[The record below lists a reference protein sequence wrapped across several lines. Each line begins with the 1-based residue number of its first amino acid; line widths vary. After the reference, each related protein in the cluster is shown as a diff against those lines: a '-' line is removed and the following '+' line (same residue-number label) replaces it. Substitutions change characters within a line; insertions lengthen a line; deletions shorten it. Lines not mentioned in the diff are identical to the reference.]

1 MTLFAHNLDRIIL
14 SYFFGHCWRCFVM
27 KNINVC
33 QKIVTRF
40 MRAFKNKYLT
50 ETKRTLYK
58 AYNSMV
64 LNIYNIATIIIKSLI
79 ILLFRLFTYDK
90 MKMKI

>member
-1 MTLFAHNLDRIIL
+1 MTLFAHNLKRIISVL
-14 SYFFGHCWRCFVM
+14 SYFFGHCLRYFVM

-58 AYNSMV
+58 P
-64 LNIYNIATIIIKSLI
+64 TI
-79 ILLFRLFTYDK
+79 
-90 MKMKI
+90 